1 MSNGVEANFVITRDT
16 RAADPGDARYMLRT
30 ENRQITG
37 LEQYVGNNPPPTA
50 RVTYDF
56 PALEIPDDAA
66 VVMIGNTQELVD
78 ACAKAEGQ
86 GIARIETLREV
97 PLKLHYVRMEISGF
111 PTFQNDTLIIIG
123 SQNYWAKFGGRP
135 PDSWKELGGQDQDYV
150 DLYDLRARIQ
160 WIKDHDAKPS
170 VDKEGRPLR

>member
-37 LEQYVGNNPPPTA
+37 LEQYVGDNPPPTA
-50 RVTYDF
+50 RVTYEF
-56 PALEIPDDAA
+56 SALAIPDDAA
-66 VVMIGNTQELVD
+66 VVMIGNTKELVD

-86 GIARIETLREV
+86 GIARIETQREM
-97 PLKLHYVRMEISGF
+97 PLKLHYVRMEISAW
-111 PTFQNDTLIIIG
+111 QNDTLIIIG
-123 SQNYWAKFGGRP
+123 SQNYWAKLGGRP
-135 PDSWKELGGQDQDYV
+135 PDSWKELGGQDQEYV
-150 DLYDLRARIQ
+150 DLYDLRDRVQ
-160 WIKDHDAKPS
+160 WIKDHDAKPT